1 MIAPMDTP
9 ALSGMVAAEP
19 PPQDAGDVP
28 YDAAWGGSAKAHTN
42 DPTPV
47 SAEGNSL
54 GKKGA
59 IGDGESF
66 EEYMKMCAAVPTSC
80 GQPASAYRVFLP
92 FLELLG
98 K

>member
-1 MIAPMDTP
+1 
-9 ALSGMVAAEP
+9 
-19 PPQDAGDVP
+19 VP

-47 SAEGNSL
+47 SAENNSL

-66 EEYMKMCAAVPTSC
+66 EEYMKKRAA
-80 GQPASAYRVFLP
+80 Q
-92 FLELLG
+92 G